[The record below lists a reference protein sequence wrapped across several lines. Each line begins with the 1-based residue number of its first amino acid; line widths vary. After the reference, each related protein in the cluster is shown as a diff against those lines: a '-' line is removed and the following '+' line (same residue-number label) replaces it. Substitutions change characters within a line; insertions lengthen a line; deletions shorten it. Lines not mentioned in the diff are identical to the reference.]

1 MLPTLK
7 ACGNFC
13 MGEKE
18 EAGET
23 GQRLGMLAVLTEDPP
38 LEWVIVGLLV
48 SWIHEQRDP
57 VLTVE

>member
-13 MGEKE
+13 TGGKE

-23 GQRLGMLAVLTEDPP
+23 GRRLGMLAVLTEDPG
-38 LEWVIVGLLV
+38 VGHCGPFSV
-48 SWIHEQRDP
+48 MD
-57 VLTVE
+57 T